1 MFSFIKNKLKEIFY
15 LDEPEPI
22 DIEKGCHGLESI
34 CKFSGTE
41 LCFGIERKTCE
52 GCPLIGCRGCEKLQ
66 ECIEEGLI

>member
-22 DIEKGCHGLESI
+22 DIEKGCGLESI

-41 LCFGIERKTCE
+41 ICLGVERKTCK
-52 GCPLIGCRGCEKLQ
+52 GCLLIGCRGCEKLQ
-66 ECIEEGLI
+66 ECIKEGLI

>member
-22 DIEKGCHGLESI
+22 DIEKGCGLESI

-41 LCFGIERKTCE
+41 ICLGVERKTCK
-52 GCPLIGCRGCEKLQ
+52 GCLLIGCRGCEKLQ